1 MKSNLIIKDL
11 PIAESLEHDG
21 MIAIRGGSAFAG
33 VGGNYGSVF
42 GGGGFASPT
51 IGVQVGPIVTT
62 TDASQHLN
70 VSIPTIQNFGGYQL
84 GALKQ

>member
-1 MKSNLIIKDL
+1 MQSTLMIKDL
-11 PIAESLEHDG
+11 PASESLDRKS
-21 MIAIRGGSAFAG
+21 MSSIRGGSALAG
-33 VGGNYGSVF
+33 VGGNYGNVF

-51 IGVQVGPIVTT
+51 IGIQVGPIVTT

-84 GALKQ
+84 GAH

>member
-1 MKSNLIIKDL
+1 MQATLMIKDL
-11 PIAESLEHDG
+11 PVSEQLDRKG
-21 MIAIRGGSAFAG
+21 MSAIRGGSAIAG
-33 VGGNYGSVF
+33 VGGNSGNVF

-70 VSIPTIQNFGGYQL
+70 ISIPTIQNFGGYQL
-84 GALKQ
+84 SGL